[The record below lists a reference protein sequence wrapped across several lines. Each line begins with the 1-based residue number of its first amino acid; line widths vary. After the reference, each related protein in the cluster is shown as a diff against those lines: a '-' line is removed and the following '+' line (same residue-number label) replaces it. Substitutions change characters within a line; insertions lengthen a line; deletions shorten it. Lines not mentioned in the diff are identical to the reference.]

1 VNDSVKDDMPV
12 AEHLRKDHGTENTV
26 EDAELIRQF
35 KNGSESAFT
44 ALVKRYQPRLLQVA
58 TLLLKDEYDAMDMV
72 QDVFV
77 KVYYSLK
84 SFREDSALYTW
95 LYRILYNRC
104 ITHLRKKKIVSF
116 FTIGDEEETPDI
128 PSTTPFP
135 DKDFENKEL
144 MKAITAAIEKLP
156 MRQRTAFT
164 LKQIN
169 DLKFSEIAGVM
180 GITEGAAKASY
191 FHAVKKLQDL
201 LKNYG
206 DDYGL

>member
-1 VNDSVKDDMPV
+1 MPV
-12 AEHLRKDHGTENTV
+12 AEPLVKKTSALNAVD
-26 EDAELIRQF
+26 DAELILQF

-44 ALVKRYQPRLLQVA
+44 TLVKRHQPRLLQVA
-58 TLLLKDEYDAMDMV
+58 TVLLKDENDAMDIV

-77 KVYYSLK
+77 KVYYSLR

-116 FTIGDEEETPDI
+116 FSIGDDENAIDI
-128 PSTTPFP
+128 PSTTPIP
-135 DKDFENKEL
+135 DKEYENREL
-144 MKAITAAIEKLP
+144 MGAINAAIEKLP
-156 MRQRTAFT
+156 IRQRTAFS

-169 DLKFSEIAGVM
+169 DLKFSEIAGIM

-206 DDYGL
+206 DEYGL

>member
-1 VNDSVKDDMPV
+1 MPV
-12 AEHLRKDHGTENTV
+12 AEPLVTKTSTGNVAD
-26 EDAELIRQF
+26 DAELIRQF
-35 KNGSESAFT
+35 KSGSESAFT
-44 ALVKRYQPRLLQVA
+44 TLVKRHQPRLMQVA
-58 TLLLKDEYDAMDMV
+58 TVLLKDENDAMDIV

-77 KVYYSLK
+77 KVYYSLR

-116 FTIGDEEETPDI
+116 FSIGDDENAIDI
-128 PSTTPFP
+128 PSTKPIP
-135 DKDFENKEL
+135 DKEYENREL
-144 MKAITAAIEKLP
+144 MGAINVAIEKLP
-156 MRQRTAFT
+156 LRQRTAFT